1 MILSSRGL
9 RFCLLGGDEL
19 ARVQGLSGLGAG
31 ARVGGWLYEVDV
43 VELLLDLEEIVR
55 DRLARLDLQRI
66 VQMNGSKL
74 VESGWEV
81 HELERVLALDFF
93 EEGAARDSSNVLA
106 LEGSSGTWISAACYD
121 WHMLGETGVSGS
133 ISCFLK
139 KLGPLKVMSAKSSA
153 GDRSLQLGESLLRS
167 DSGSKSSSACFSRIC
182 LNATERKSSELPRK
196 ESSEKS

>member
-93 EEGAARDSSNVLA
+93 EEGAAQRLFERPRLGREFGNLDLGRLLRLAHAGRDWRVGFNFLLPEEIRASQSHVCQ
-106 LEGSSGTWISAACYD
+106 E
-121 WHMLGETGVSGS
+121 LGRRS
-133 ISCFLK
+133 ISPV
-139 KLGPLKVMSAKSSA
+139 GGVVAKVRFGFQKFF
-153 GDRSLQLGESLLRS
+153 SLLFS
-167 DSGSKSSSACFSRIC
+167 DLLEC
-182 LNATERKSSELPRK
+182 N
-196 ESSEKS
+196 